1 MSSSELIIEKELET
15 KINIADFT
23 TIDIKVKE
31 NAKACLFFETKGK
44 EVSETKINVELDEN
58 ASCDLFGF
66 FKNTR
71 KTTNLITNVIHKG
84 NQSKCNQ
91 DFRFVNKKGKSSFE
105 GKITV
110 PKNVD
115 KCESHMLNKNVLLDN
130 ESDAFAK
137 PELDINNDDV
147 ICTHGCTI
155 GALDE
160 DALFYLQTRGYTKD
174 EATETLIEAFAHMR
188 TQEHI

>member
-1 MSSSELIIEKELET
+1 MSSNEYVIEKHLET
-15 KINIADFT
+15 KINIAEFDTLNF
-23 TIDIKVKE
+23 KVMP

-44 EVSETKINVELDEN
+44 DISSTQINVELEEN
-58 ASCDLFGF
+58 SSCELYGF
-66 FKNTR
+66 FKNIKR
-71 KTTNLITNVIHKG
+71 TTNLITNVVHKG
-84 NQSKCNQ
+84 NKSTCNQ
-91 DFRFVNKKGKSSFE
+91 DFRFVNKRGTSSFE

-110 PKNVD
+110 PKDVI
-115 KCESHMLNKNVLLDN
+115 KCESHMLNKNVLLDD

-160 DALFYLQTRGYTKD
+160 DAIFYLQSRGYTKE
-174 EATETLIEAFAHMR
+174 EAVDVLVEAFAHIR

>member
-15 KINIADFT
+15 KINIADL
-23 TIDIKVKE
+23 DIVDVKVKA

-44 EVSETKINVELDEN
+44 DITETKINIELGEN

-66 FKNTR
+66 FKNFR
-71 KTTNLITNVIHKG
+71 KTTNLITNVVHKG
-84 NQSKCNQ
+84 NKSTCNQ
-91 DFRFVNKKGKSSFE
+91 DFRFVNKQGTSSFE

-110 PKNVD
+110 PKDVI
-115 KCESHMLNKNVLLDN
+115 KCESHMLNKNVLLDDH
-130 ESDAFAK
+130 SDAFAK

-160 DALFYLQTRGYTKD
+160 DAIFYLQSRGYTKD
-174 EATETLIEAFAHMR
+174 EAIEVLVEAFAHMR